1 MGRVIREG
9 RCLQLIAYQP
19 LPSQRRFHAL
29 KTRFKGFSGPIGSGK
44 SAALCHEVIRKA
56 YQNPG
61 CMGLLGAPTYPML
74 KDATQRALVE
84 VLDNNELPYTWNRS
98 ESFIELTQCQS
109 RILLRSL
116 EEYERL
122 RGTNLAWFGVDELT
136 YCREDAWLRLE
147 GRLREPKAKQ
157 PSGFGVWTPKGKDW
171 VQRRFLEAATEDYAV
186 VLAKPSENRH
196 VLATDPN
203 FYTRLKSTYSDAFF
217 RQEVLGEYVISNGL
231 RVYTGFKRET
241 HVEPLEIVHSL
252 PLLWTL
258 DFNVNPFCTLICQR
272 VGDTLHVVDEL
283 VLQGARTVDMARD
296 MDDRHG
302 QSGHGLVI
310 YGDATGAAEHT
321 SGGSNFKQLLAQ
333 LKPAKWKYIHLRVP
347 RRNPQV
353 VARLN
358 VVNRLLES
366 TDAKMRMKVDPRCH
380 WLIADLEQ
388 VQFRADG
395 QTLDKSKDALRT
407 HVSDALGYL
416 IWEEYG
422 DKPSIGESHS
432 HDDVPGAC

>member
-1 MGRVIREG
+1 
-9 RCLQLIAYQP
+9 
-19 LPSQRRFHAL
+19 LPSQQRFHAL
-29 KTRFKGFSGPIGSGK
+29 RARFKGFSGPIGSGK
-44 SAALCHEVIRKA
+44 SAALCHEAIRKA

-74 KDATQRALVE
+74 RDATQRALVA
-84 VLDNNELPYTWNRS
+84 VLDENELPYNWNRS
-98 ESFIELTQCQS
+98 ESFIELTQCGS

-136 YCREDAWLRLE
+136 YCREEAWLRLE

-171 VQRRFLEAATEDYAV
+171 VHRRFLEATTKDYSV

-196 VLATDPN
+196 VLATDPD
-203 FYTRLKSTYSDAFF
+203 FYERLKSTYSDAFY
-217 RQEVLGEYVISNGL
+217 RQEVLGEYVISNG
-231 RVYTGFKRET
+231 RQVYSPFSHEAN
-241 HVEPLEIVHSL
+241 VASLEIVHSL

-283 VLQGARTVDMARD
+283 VLQGAKTVDMARD
-296 MDDRHG
+296 MDDRYG
-302 QSGHGLVI
+302 QTAHGLVI

-321 SGGSNFKQLLAQ
+321 SGGSNYKQLLAQ
-333 LKPAKWKYIHLRVP
+333 LAPEKWKYIHLRVP
-347 RRNPQV
+347 RRNPPV
-353 VARLN
+353 LER
-358 VVNRLLES
+358 VNLVNGLLE
-366 TDAKMRMKVDPRCH
+366 TVDKKVRMKIDPRCH
-380 WLIADLEQ
+380 WLIADLEA
-388 VQFRADG
+388 VQFREDG
-395 QTLDKSKDALRT
+395 IQVDKSKDARRT
-407 HVSDALGYL
+407 HISDALGYL
-416 IWEEYG
+416 AWEEFG
-422 DKPSIGESHS
+422 NKQRIGESHS